1 MTTIRDMSQWIELEK
16 QKQIGELQTVAF
28 ASAAHEFRNPLN
40 SIIQSMEL
48 LSNFIENERA
58 YQYFCVAKNSCN
70 LMLFLVND
78 ILDYAQFQQ
87 QKIILN
93 MDQVVS
99 LSGLINECIEILK
112 QKAVMKKIELLA
124 EIDPFFPELIAI
136 DGNRVKQVLINLISN
151 SIKYT
156 KKGHVKVLAKVVND

>member
-1 MTTIRDMSQWIELEK
+1 
-16 QKQIGELQTVAF
+16 
-28 ASAAHEFRNPLN
+28 
-40 SIIQSMEL
+40 
-48 LSNFIENERA
+48 
-58 YQYFCVAKNSCN
+58 
-70 LMLFLVND
+70 MLFLVND

-156 KKGHVKVLAKVVND
+156 KKGHVKVQAKVVND